1 MELRCEGAAAA
12 VSATTNLKESL
23 ASLRWEA
30 ERIHEIWD
38 FLAAHSILIGF
49 QKQHKQHLEL
59 QSAGARGIWTCFN
72 TGDPRHML
80 CQIA

>member
-12 VSATTNLKESL
+12 VSATTNLKGSL
-23 ASLRWEA
+23 ASLRWES

-38 FLAAHSILIGF
+38 FLAAPSILIGF
-49 QKQHKQHLEL
+49 QKQHKQHLE

-72 TGDPRHML
+72 TREPRHML